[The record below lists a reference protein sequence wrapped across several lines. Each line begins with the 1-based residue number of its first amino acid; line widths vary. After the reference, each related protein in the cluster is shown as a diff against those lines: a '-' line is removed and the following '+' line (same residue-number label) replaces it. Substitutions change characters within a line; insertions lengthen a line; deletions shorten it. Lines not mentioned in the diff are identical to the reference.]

1 MEMNP
6 KKLERWRVFSDN
18 MVGVAYSSHFER
30 YAVSIK
36 GERPRDENRHR
47 IALVVVLFFAVLMFT
62 SCGDKQN
69 DFDATGTF
77 EATEV
82 TVSSEASG
90 RILSF
95 DIVEGQE
102 IMAGKQI
109 GVIDTVQLY
118 LTKLQLLKN
127 VSSVRSNRPDIG
139 KQIAAVKEQI
149 AKQRTEQ
156 NRVENLLRSNAATQ
170 KQLDDITSSIVV
182 LESQLVALQSS
193 LQNNA
198 SSIDAQSSAIEI
210 QIAQIDDKLAKS
222 IISSPLTGTIL
233 AKYAEAGELAVV
245 GKPLFKVADTKRL
258 FLRAYMT
265 LSQLKDVKLGQDVKV
280 YADFGGDNRREY
292 AGTVTWISEKS
303 EFTPKSIQTKDDRE
317 NLVYAVKIAI
327 ENDGYVKIGMY
338 GFLVI
343 NGLAI

>member
-1 MEMNP
+1 MKRTN
-6 KKLERWRVFSDN
+6 L
-18 MVGVAYSSHFER
+18 GLL
-30 YAVSIK
+30 I
-36 GERPRDENRHR
+36 G
-47 IALVVVLFFAVLMFT
+47 VLFMLP
-62 SCGDKQN
+62 SCGNNQN
-69 DFDATGTF
+69 AFDATGTF

-95 DIVEGQE
+95 DIIEGQE
-102 IMAGKQI
+102 IAAGKQI

-118 LTKLQLLKN
+118 LTKLQLMQSL
-127 VSSVRSNRPDIG
+127 SSVKSNRPDIG

-149 AKQRTEQ
+149 TKQKTEQ
-156 NRVENLLRSNAATQ
+156 NRVENLLKSEAATQ
-170 KQLDDITSSIVV
+170 KQLDDIISAIAV
-182 LESQLVALQSS
+182 LERQLTALQST

-222 IISSPLTGTIL
+222 IISTPVSGTIL
-233 AKYAEAGELAVV
+233 AKYAEAGELAVA

-258 FLRAYMT
+258 FLRAYIT
-265 LSQLKDVKLGQDVKV
+265 LSQLKDVKLGQNVKV
-280 YADFGGDNRREY
+280 FADFGGDNRREY
-292 AGTVTWISEKS
+292 SGTVTWISEKS
-303 EFTPKSIQTKDDRE
+303 EFTPKNIQTKDDRA

-338 GFLVI
+338 GEMLF
-343 NGLAI
+343 

>member
-1 MEMNP
+1 MELM
-6 KKLERWRVFSDN
+6 KLKRGNGSSGN
-18 MVGVAYSSHFER
+18 NKSQHNAIMVVT
-30 YAVSIK
+30 
-36 GERPRDENRHR
+36 
-47 IALVVVLFFAVLMFT
+47 LFLIIIMLP
-62 SCGDKQN
+62 SCGNNQN
-69 DFDATGTF
+69 TFDATGTF

-90 RILSF
+90 KILSF
-95 DIVEGQE
+95 DIIEGQE
-102 IMAGKQI
+102 ITEGRQI

-118 LTKLQLLKN
+118 LTKLQLMK
-127 VSSVRSNRPDIG
+127 SMTSVKSNRPDIS

-149 AKQRTEQ
+149 AKQKTEK
-156 NRVENLLRSNAATQ
+156 NRVENLLKAEAATQ
-170 KQLDDITSSIVV
+170 KQLDDIISAIAV
-182 LESQLVALQSS
+182 LESQLTALQSS

-210 QIAQIDDKLAKS
+210 QIAQIEDKLSKS
-222 IISSPLTGTIL
+222 IISSPITGTVL
-233 AKYAEAGELAVV
+233 AKYTEAGELAVA

-265 LSQLKDVKLGQDVKV
+265 LSQLKDVKIGQKVKV
-280 YADFGGDNRREY
+280 FADFGGDNRREY
-292 AGTVTWISEKS
+292 TGAVTWISEKS

-338 GFLVI
+338 GELI
-343 NGLAI
+343 TNNN